1 MTAVLGWAA
10 TINFSDQYIY
20 NSIVDKYVLD
30 DNMADKLKTL
40 NPEAFRN
47 ILKRSLELSG
57 RGYWKA
63 SDETLQ
69 KLNELYADV
78 EDEIEGV
85 N

>member
-10 TINFSDQYIY
+10 TVDFKDQYIY
-20 NSIVDKYVLD
+20 NSITEKYILD
-30 DNMADKLKTL
+30 EKMAEKLKAL

-63 SDETLQ
+63 DDDTLQ
-69 KLNELYADV
+69 KLNEMYADV

-85 N
+85 